1 MKAYKP
7 FFLAIGLV
15 LAAGC
20 AIPEPFQAKQ
30 PVMPPPA
37 PAVSL
42 KNPALTTGSLFVE
55 ASTDLYTDLR
65 AYRVGD
71 IVVVEV
77 TENSKAKKKNDTKAE
92 RTNEYQAGIPYLLGY
107 EDRLRLGSGSDPS
120 KTNSPLV
127 QADFKSK
134 HDAKAE
140 LTKEDTMT
148 TSIGCT
154 VIEVM
159 QNGNLILRG
168 SRELQVNGETQ
179 YITLQGV
186 VRPIDV
192 TSQNTVL
199 STQLADAKIY
209 YTGRGVLTDKQT
221 PGWLAR
227 LFDHIWPF

>member
-1 MKAYKP
+1 
-7 FFLAIGLV
+7 
-15 LAAGC
+15 
-20 AIPEPFQAKQ
+20 
-30 PVMPPPA
+30 
-37 PAVSL
+37 
-42 KNPALTTGSLFVE
+42 
-55 ASTDLYTDLR
+55 
-65 AYRVGD
+65 
-71 IVVVEV
+71 
-77 TENSKAKKKNDTKAE
+77 
-92 RTNEYQAGIPYLLGY
+92 
-107 EDRLRLGSGSDPS
+107 
-120 KTNSPLV
+120 V